1 MKGEKSL
8 ISELKKRD
16 FHKCLT
22 IINEQGQQ
30 EAKAIITGVNPGR
43 IFVDDTITP
52 KSGLIWLGNNDGF
65 IFIGDESNER
75 FNKEMNAFI
84 DDVIAPEAMKVGLK
98 WFEGV
103 GNHEKWNNT
112 IELLFKHRELGSW
125 KQKVYMLNKLNYKS
139 ESEPLL
145 EQGYTVHK
153 INKSLYENNNSSIK
167 NIEFLHSKVLEFWT
181 SPASFFS
188 KGVGY
193 CIIYNGEIVSVC
205 SSGFV
210 VENIHCVDIETLEA
224 HQGKKLAQII
234 AHSYVL
240 DCFENN
246 RIPYW
251 DCMEGNKPSVAVA
264 ENLGFC
270 NTFNYV
276 GYEFSF

>member
-1 MKGEKSL
+1 M
-8 ISELKKRD
+8 ISELKQSD
-16 FHKCLT
+16 FHKCFE
-22 IINEQGQQ
+22 IINEQGQL

-43 IFVDDTITP
+43 IFVDNLITP

-65 IFIGDESNER
+65 IFIGDESNEK
-75 FNKEMNAFI
+75 FNKELNAFI
-84 DDVIAPEAMKVGLK
+84 DHVITPEAKRIGLK

-103 GNHEKWNNT
+103 GNHQKWNNT

-125 KQKVYMLNKLNYKS
+125 FQRVYMLKKENYKH
-139 ESEPLL
+139 EREPVL

-153 INKSLYENNNSSIK
+153 ITKPLYENYNNSIK
-167 NIEFLHSKVLEFWT
+167 NIEFLHSKILEFWS
-181 SPASFFS
+181 SPDSFYS
-188 KGVGY
+188 EGIGY
-193 CIIYNGEIVSVC
+193 CIVYNNEIVSVC
-205 SSGFV
+205 FSGFV
-210 VENIHCVDIETLEA
+210 FENIHCIDIETLEV

-234 AHSYVL
+234 AHRFVK

-246 RIPYW
+246 MVPYW
-251 DCMEGNKPSVAVA
+251 DCMEVNKPSIAVA